1 VKITTSIIE
10 SVLTELYERRGTL
23 RPVDIVTE
31 ARADD
36 HRLHEC
42 FEWDDSIAADRFRL
56 FQAGALIR
64 RVTIVQGG
72 DDEQAKVRRFH
83 PTSYIGREPNGY
95 VALEDFSESERALLL
110 RRMESDWRTLRR
122 RYSHLEKELFH
133 LVAADMPGGGVADEA
148 TA

>member
-1 VKITTSIIE
+1 MKITTSIIE

-64 RVTIVQGG
+64 RVTIVQG

-133 LVAADMPGGGVADEA
+133 LVAADMPVDEA